1 MKVNPKIYLVL
12 DNCFAI
18 KRWVR
23 PIDWMAITRDMGF
36 LYAQA
41 STDNEIDPLFSTPDY
56 MDEWFGEVKECQ
68 YSTGVKVV
76 NFYTGYQTYRTV
88 GLAHYNEGMLRHL
101 KENWFYNIIDRISE
115 MGGRGLGFSMFAIPE
130 EIMQSA
136 ERYDALEN
144 RIIAA
149 LCDIGDYAYEHGKF
163 QISFEQMYVPYQ
175 PPFTIGQSERYL
187 QKCYAP
193 KRHPFYVT
201 IDVGHM
207 IGQIKYLKPGK
218 QDILESFSHDS
229 PQIWLGS
236 DLLYEE
242 WRKFK
247 TSGDHERGADAIV
260 KGLEEFP
267 HMFAAEEDTNEYAW
281 LEKLAKY
288 SPIIHMQQT
297 DGIKASHASFTSEN
311 NKNGIITGEALF
323 GAIKKSYDDES
334 EILPPVEEIY
344 LSFELFYAN
353 TEKKHSI
360 FDQLRQTAE
369 YWRKFVPK
377 DGMTL
382 DEVLSNIE

>member
-1 MKVNPKIYLVL
+1 MT
-12 DNCFAI
+12 
-18 KRWVR
+18 
-23 PIDWMAITRDMGF
+23 ITGDVGF

-56 MDEWFGEVKECQ
+56 MDEWFGDVKKCQ
-68 YSTGVKVV
+68 RSTGVKVV

-88 GLAHYNEGMLRHL
+88 GLAHYNEGMVRHL

-115 MGGRGLGFSMFAIPE
+115 MGGRGLGFSMCAIPD

-136 ERYDALEN
+136 DMYDALEN

-149 LCDIGDYAYEHGKF
+149 LRDIGDHAYERGKF
-163 QISFEQMYVPYQ
+163 QISLEQMYVPYQ
-175 PPFTIGQSERYL
+175 PPFTIEQSERYL

-193 KRHPFYVT
+193 KKRPFYVT
-201 IDVGHM
+201 LDTGHM
-207 IGQIKYLKPGK
+207 IGQVKYLKPGK
-218 QDILESFSHDS
+218 RDILESFSHDS

-236 DLLYEE
+236 DLLYED

-247 TSGDHERGADAIV
+247 TSGDYARGADAIAE
-260 KGLEEFP
+260 GLEKFP

-297 DGIKASHASFTSEN
+297 DGVKASHASFTHEN

-369 YWRKFVPK
+369 YWRKFVPE

-382 DEVLSNIE
+382 DEVLSNIREW